1 MVSIDMDMPES
12 CVNCPM
18 CMIVYGVCAYC
29 MAGRFQVEYLGID
42 LRDGRCP
49 LGEVKT
55 LKVIPK
61 YTEGQ
66 TCLNEINKLQT
77 YKMSEDDTHI
87 LVNKEDVLKII
98 RGEK

>member
-1 MVSIDMDMPES
+1 MKYSE
-12 CVNCPM
+12 
-18 CMIVYGVCAYC
+18 
-29 MAGRFQVEYLGID
+29 LD
-42 LRDGRCP
+42 LRDGICP

-55 LKVIPK
+55 LNIIPK

-98 RGEK
+98 RGEQ